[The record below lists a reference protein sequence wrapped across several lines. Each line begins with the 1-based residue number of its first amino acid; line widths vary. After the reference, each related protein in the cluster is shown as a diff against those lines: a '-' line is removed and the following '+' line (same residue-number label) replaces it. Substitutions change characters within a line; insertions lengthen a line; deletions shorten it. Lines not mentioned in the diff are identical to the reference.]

1 MFPLRDNIASNRHPI
16 VNTSLIV
23 ANIIAFLLEVT
34 RSNVNLFVHEH
45 AVIASRYL
53 QHFDLSQLVTSFSS
67 MFMHASPAHIFGNL
81 WILYI
86 FGDNVEDK
94 LGRVNYLWFYL
105 LCGLIADLTQIAV
118 NPNSTMPYVG
128 ASGAIAGVL
137 AAYLVL
143 YPKAEVQT
151 QVLFWYPMVRAWVII
166 GGWFLINCVYGYFQ
180 MDNTIGWFAHIG
192 GFIAGA
198 ILTCLLTSREDRDR
212 FAITVRQIPAFSWIT
227 CTLLMVVVTCCN
239 VAFAFVTNRLS
250 AHSSETL
257 STPVVKEDVKVKP
270 SNKPKTKTFHK
281 KRR

>member
-1 MFPLRDNIASNRHPI
+1 M
-16 VNTSLIV
+16 
-23 ANIIAFLLEVT
+23 
-34 RSNVNLFVHEH
+34 
-45 AVIASRYL
+45 
-53 QHFDLSQLVTSFSS
+53 
-67 MFMHASPAHIFGNL
+67 
-81 WILYI
+81 
-86 FGDNVEDK
+86 
-94 LGRVNYLWFYL
+94 GRVNYLWFYL